1 MCWDCK
7 LCASFEPIAS
17 NCCGVSSLQMP
28 IGCFSH
34 RWRSPC
40 RLLIYWSLVWGKE
53 FEFLG
58 NFDGR
63 DFVDDVRT
71 SKLVAKMDGKDG
83 HVAVLSCYWLSLQVK
98 KLRDYLVDKYENLE
112 AAMVPNEPHSCFPKG
127 LCLSVWFLVISI
139 IQCGRMPTMPLS
151 RRCLHLTWVEPT
163 WRIFRKR
170 GESDEKV
177 GDLSHKKSTKNASI
191 FIDSINHQT
200 SVDNRQCAVTIM
212 IIIIIIIITTINL
225 YVYV

>member
-1 MCWDCK
+1 
-7 LCASFEPIAS
+7 
-17 NCCGVSSLQMP
+17 MP

-34 RWRSPC
+34 RSRCPC

-63 DFVDDVRT
+63 DFVDDVQT

-83 HVAVLSCYWLSLQVK
+83 HVAVLSCHWLSLQVK

-112 AAMVPNEPHSCFPKG
+112 AAMVPNEPQILLSDRFMSLSLISCNFHHPMSKDAYDA
-127 LCLSVWFLVISI
+127 FE
-139 IQCGRMPTMPLS
+139 QKMPPSDMGGTDLKDIPEK
-151 RRCLHLTWVEPT
+151 R
-163 WRIFRKR
+163 RKR
-170 GESDEKV
+170 REGGGPFSQ
-177 GDLSHKKSTKNASI
+177 KNTTNTSI
-191 FIDSINHQT
+191 FIDSVSINHQT

-212 IIIIIIIITTINL
+212 IIIIMIIITTINL

>member
-1 MCWDCK
+1 
-7 LCASFEPIAS
+7 
-17 NCCGVSSLQMP
+17 MP

-34 RWRSPC
+34 RWRCPC

-83 HVAVLSCYWLSLQVK
+83 HVAVLSCHWLSLQVK

-112 AAMVPNEPHSCFPKG
+112 AAMVPNEPQILTG
-127 LCLSVWFLVISI
+127 LCLSVWFVVISI

-177 GDLSHKKSTKNASI
+177 GDLSHKKTQKTLRFSSIPWASI
-191 FIDSINHQT
+191 IRHQSIIVNAP
-200 SVDNRQCAVTIM
+200 SPSWSS
-212 IIIIIIIITTINL
+212 
-225 YVYV
+225 

>member
-1 MCWDCK
+1 M
-7 LCASFEPIAS
+7 SEPQ
-17 NCCGVSSLQMP
+17 NWWQ
-28 IGCFSH
+28 
-34 RWRSPC
+34 RWM
-40 RLLIYWSLVWGKE
+40 
-53 FEFLG
+53 
-58 NFDGR
+58 
-63 DFVDDVRT
+63 
-71 SKLVAKMDGKDG
+71 AKMDMLQSW
-83 HVAVLSCYWLSLQVK
+83 VAIDFLYRFK

>member
-1 MCWDCK
+1 
-7 LCASFEPIAS
+7 
-17 NCCGVSSLQMP
+17 MP

-40 RLLIYWSLVWGKE
+40 HLLIYWSLVWGKE

-83 HVAVLSCYWLSLQVK
+83 HVAVLSCYCYWLSLQVK

-112 AAMVPNEPHSCFPKG
+112 AAMVPNEPHSA
-127 LCLSVWFLVISI
+127 VWFLVISI

-177 GDLSHKKSTKNASI
+177 GDLSHKKKHTKNASI

-200 SVDNRQCAVTIM
+200 SVDNRQCGVTIM